1 MKKRATTTIDAT
13 DRSLGRLATE
23 VSLIL
28 RGKNKPEYAPNK
40 DIGDNVKVINFSKV
54 KVTGLKQEQKMYYRH
69 SGFMGGLTE
78 IPMHKMK
85 PEDTL
90 KFAVLGMMPKNKL
103 RRKQIKRLSI
113 EL

>member
-1 MKKRATTTIDAT
+1 MKRKITTIDAT

-40 DIGDNVKVINFSKV
+40 DIGDEVKIVNFSQV
-54 KVTGLKQEQKMYYRH
+54 KVTGLKKEQKMYYRH

-78 IPMHKMK
+78 TPFKKMK
-85 PEDTL
+85 PEDIL

-103 RRKQIKRLSI
+103 RRKQIKRLSV